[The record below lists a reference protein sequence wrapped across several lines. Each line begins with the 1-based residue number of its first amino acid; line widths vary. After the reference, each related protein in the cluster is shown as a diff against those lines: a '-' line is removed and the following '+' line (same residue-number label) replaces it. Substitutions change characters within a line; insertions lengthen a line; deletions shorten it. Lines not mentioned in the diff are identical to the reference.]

1 MSSNVFGFPISAPS
15 ITLTDPAG
23 LVTDA
28 VTADVVTASVKVLT
42 PQVVT
47 PLVTPAGPTAGTG
60 AAGTG
65 LGLTAA
71 AGATSA
77 GTAGG
82 KGGDLGLSAGAAG
95 NGTAAAN
102 GGSVIL
108 RPGNGFAPGVSGL
121 VRVTNGPLVTS
132 GGLLDIGA
140 VTTLL
145 TVTQIRGGLLYGT
158 PPVAPAPAPTYT
170 LPTANDLL
178 TQFPGLQLGDR
189 IEFSVSNIGLQ
200 TMTLSATGPEINS
213 LGSAG
218 SREITV
224 AEHAGRFALV
234 ATNVTSP
241 AAATFDF
248 LRIG

>member
-1 MSSNVFGFPISAPS
+1 MSVNSFGFPISAPS
-15 ITLTDPAG
+15 ITLTDAAG

-28 VTADVVTASVKVLT
+28 VTADVVTATSKVVT

-47 PLVTPAGPTAGTG
+47 PQVTPAPPTAGTG

-65 LGLTAA
+65 LGISAA
-71 AGATSA
+71 TGATSA

-95 NGTAAAN
+95 AGTSAAN

-132 GGLLDIGA
+132 GGLLNIGN

-145 TVTQIRGGLLYGT
+145 TVTQIRGGLLFGT
-158 PPVAPAPAPTYT
+158 PTTLGQIYT
-170 LPTANDLL
+170 LPTASDIL
-178 TQFPGLQLGDR
+178 TAFPGLQIGDR
-189 IEFSVSNIGLQ
+189 IEFSVSNLGSQ
-200 TMTLSATGPEINS
+200 TMEFQATGPAITS
-213 LGSAG
+213 VGSAG
-218 SREITV
+218 SRQITV
-224 AEHAGRFALV
+224 GEHSARFALV
-234 ATNVTSP
+234 ATDVTT
-241 AAATFDF
+241 AAFVF
-248 LRIG
+248 LRIA

>member
-65 LGLTAA
+65 LGLAAA

-77 GTAGG
+77 STAGG

-108 RPGNGFAPGVSGL
+108 QPGNGFAPGVGGL
-121 VRVTNGPLVTS
+121 VRVTNGPLIRQCSLRDKGAGAASLSVGDLRGALIFGANTT
-132 GGLLDIGA
+132 GGNVNYALPAASVIVQGFPGIQQNDTIFFSVLNKGGGGN
-140 VTTLL
+140 
-145 TVTQIRGGLLYGT
+145 TVTITGAAVNEGSNIVAIGT
-158 PPVAPAPAPTYT
+158 
-170 LPTANDLL
+170 
-178 TQFPGLQLGDR
+178 
-189 IEFSVSNIGLQ
+189 SVS
-200 TMTLSATGPEINS
+200 
-213 LGSAG
+213 
-218 SREITV
+218 
-224 AEHAGRFALV
+224 FALI
-234 ATNVTSP
+234 ATNVSAGTEAFTLYRMS
-241 AAATFDF
+241 
-248 LRIG
+248 

>member
-1 MSSNVFGFPISAPS
+1 MSSNVFGFPIVAPS
-15 ITLTDPAG
+15 ITLTDAAG

-47 PLVTPAGPTAGTG
+47 PLVVPAGPTAGTG

-77 GTAGG
+77 STAGG

-95 NGTAAAN
+95 IGTAAAN

-108 RPGNGFAPGVSGL
+108 RPGDGFAPGVSGV
-121 VRVTNGPLVTS
+121 VRVTNGPLLTNGALVSIGAASPTLTVGQLRRGIILGTP
-132 GGLLDIGA
+132 GGL
-140 VTTLL
+140 V
-145 TVTQIRGGLLYGT
+145 
-158 PPVAPAPAPTYT
+158 TYT
-170 LPTANDLL
+170 LPVANDILDG
-178 TQFPGLQLGDR
+178 FPGIQIDDR
-189 IEFSVSNIGLQ
+189 IIFSVSNDGTNTI
-200 TMTLSATGPEINS
+200 TMNGAVAGISP
-213 LGSAG
+213 LGTAG
-218 SREITV
+218 SRQITV
-224 AEHAGRFALV
+224 ADHAASFALI
-234 ATNVTSP
+234 ATSVTP
-241 AAATFDF
+241 AAAAFQF